1 MHEPEEEPHCEC
13 VYVEALDAMNRDN
26 CPFHSDLVD
35 QADAEACL
43 DERKQPRTVPGTNQ
57 EADAA

>member
-1 MHEPEEEPHCEC
+1 
-13 VYVEALDAMNRDN
+13 MNRDN
-26 CPFHSDLVD
+26 CPFHCDLID

-43 DERKQPRTVPGTNQ
+43 DERKQPTTVPGNNK